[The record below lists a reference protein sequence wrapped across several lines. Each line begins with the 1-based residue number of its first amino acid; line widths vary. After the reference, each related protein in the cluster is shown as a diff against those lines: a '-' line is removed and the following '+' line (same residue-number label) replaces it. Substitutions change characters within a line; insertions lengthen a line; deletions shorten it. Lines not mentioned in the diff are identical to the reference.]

1 MRFNKL
7 FRKVFA
13 AVSAVTLIVS
23 GMPVGLGVTAFAADT
38 QTRKITYSFSANS
51 SKKAPAA
58 GEILDGTAGESGGIL
73 YVSQDAG
80 NSGVTYDSDKLRF
93 RQGSVL
99 YLPVKD
105 DTTKVKYE
113 QLCSN
118 AATDRPVY
126 IGSADSGYSVQ
137 MKTTTQSVT
146 VDDIT
151 GYIVEK
157 EGQKYLPVISGGDV
171 KIRTMALTEYN
182 PIINVTVTGTV
193 ANAAE
198 NGITEIKFDS
208 LTDSSAKT
216 VTAQVD
222 SNGKYSVVL
231 KRVNGSAKYEVSISA
246 VGFKI
251 NDTDNGN
258 ILELTGE
265 NATAVKDFEAVADAV
280 ATVSGSIMGI
290 PADAVKGTVSVKFVP
305 DNSKLSTI
313 AVDVKAETDGSYSFS
328 NVSINSSSNYSVV
341 LGGVDDYEV
350 TEKLNKAAGDYT
362 DVQIAATQRVK
373 VNVSGKFVTSDDKAS
388 DVTKITFTN
397 KSDSNYSYSFD
408 VTGDGYKA
416 QLRAGEYDTSVVSEK
431 YTAYDHVSVG
441 SSDVLNDVYLETEAD
456 TSPVKYQS
464 EVKVGKGQQFETI
477 TDAVKYIG
485 RMARTTERV
494 TITLTDALYREQ
506 VMVDTPYVTISSE
519 AGSTITWYYGSGY
532 TYYSADMNG
541 YYSEARA
548 VDKYEK
554 GVAIGMGTGHWGATV
569 NVLPTATA
577 FRSEGVIY
585 ESSFNRYMTTE
596 EVEDGVGK
604 GGDNSKV
611 DRSKATDADIK
622 LYKNKERACVIF
634 IEADQSEFKD
644 CQFLSSQDTMFTGNN
659 TEHTYFKNCVIE
671 GTTDYI
677 CGDGSAVF
685 DGCTLSMYGYGDKAA
700 SGSIIVAS
708 KALSQLGY
716 LFNNCKVV
724 KTSYP
729 GINNGITKTYF
740 ARPWRADSKVVFLN
754 TEVEDANTIAPAG
767 FTSMSNVTPAKAKY
781 YEYNTHLADGTK
793 VSTSS
798 RAAGVNKMTDEE
810 ASAVKLED
818 YFEGWTP
825 AYYKSGDVK
834 PEPVAADYTAVD
846 EAIKAA
852 EALNKDD
859 YEDFSAV
866 TKAIEA
872 VDRTLTSKEQAK
884 VDAMAKAITDAIN
897 GLVKK
902 QPVVE
907 PDDPGKTDIK
917 VDIDRNED
925 AADFKDIASVG
936 DVKVKDEEGKDLTV
950 SEIKLNVE
958 KAAASISE
966 KIDAAIADKN
976 INGFDSKNADYYDIS
991 LKTTDGKVVK
1001 LSNGKIKITMSY
1013 KKGINAAD
1021 YNLYVFHMNNNGVLE
1036 SVAVTADENGFSF
1049 EAESNSAYEGNINET
1064 GSVTLRSG
1072 AVDANGVLKGSGNN
1086 GKLVPASFD
1095 GLNFYYTAVPTSLNF
1110 TLRAKVTVDQWN
1122 LSNGQE
1128 GFGLMA
1134 ADRLGGSGWNN
1145 SYMAV
1150 VSKTEYYWNEEA
1162 GKVTNDTTMFRRA
1175 SKEQPQRTLSMRCLR
1190 NWRTGTMQQQR
1201 QRNRESRQK
1210 SRIFLQTSTCM
1221 EFKKERT

>member
-23 GMPVGLGVTAFAADT
+23 GMPVGLGVTAKAADT

-73 YVSQDAG
+73 YVSRDAG

-171 KIRTMALTEYN
+171 KVRTMALTEYN

-265 NATAVKDFEAVADAV
+265 DATAVKDFEAVADAV

-313 AVDVKAETDGSYSFS
+313 DVDVKAQTDGSYSFS

-362 DVQIAATQRVK
+362 DVKIAATQRAK

-397 KSDSNYSYSFD
+397 KSDSSYSYSFN

-441 SSDVLNDVYLETEAD
+441 SADVLNDVYLETEAD
-456 TSPVKYQS
+456 TSPVEYQA

-485 RMARTTERV
+485 RMTRTTERV
-494 TITLTDALYREQ
+494 TIILTDALYREQ

-554 GVAIGMGTGHWGATV
+554 GVEIGMGTGHWGATV

-596 EVEDGVGK
+596 EVADGVGK

-708 KALSQLGY
+708 KALSHLGY

-810 ASAVKLED
+810 ASEVKLED

-834 PEPVAADYTAVD
+834 PEPVAADYTSVD

-872 VDRTLTSKEQAK
+872 VDRTLTSEDQAK

-917 VDIDRNED
+917 VDLDGNED
-925 AADFKDIASVG
+925 TADFKDIASVG
-936 DVKVKDEEGKDLTV
+936 DIKVKDEEGKDLTV

-958 KAAASISE
+958 KTAASTSE
-966 KIDAAIADKN
+966 KIDAAIAEKN
-976 INGFDSKNADYYDIS
+976 IKGFDSKNADYYDIS

-1001 LSNGKIKITMSY
+1001 LSSGKIKITMSY

-1049 EAESNSAYEGNINET
+1049 EAESFSPYAVVYAAKDSGSDITPSTPENPGNNET
-1064 GSVTLRSG
+1064 PGTAETPGTTETPDSTVTPDSSVSTGDSLG
-1072 AVDANGVLKGSGNN
+1072 MFMYMIILAAALAGMAGVVVYDRK
-1086 GKLVPASFD
+1086 
-1095 GLNFYYTAVPTSLNF
+1095 
-1110 TLRAKVTVDQWN
+1110 RAK
-1122 LSNGQE
+1122 
-1128 GFGLMA
+1128 
-1134 ADRLGGSGWNN
+1134 
-1145 SYMAV
+1145 
-1150 VSKTEYYWNEEA
+1150 
-1162 GKVTNDTTMFRRA
+1162 
-1175 SKEQPQRTLSMRCLR
+1175 
-1190 NWRTGTMQQQR
+1190 
-1201 QRNRESRQK
+1201 
-1210 SRIFLQTSTCM
+1210 
-1221 EFKKERT
+1221 

>member
-23 GMPVGLGVTAFAADT
+23 GMPVGLGVTAKAADT

-73 YVSQDAG
+73 YVSQYAG

-171 KIRTMALTEYN
+171 KVRTMALTEYN

-265 NATAVKDFEAVADAV
+265 DATAVKDFEAVADAV

-313 AVDVKAETDGSYSFS
+313 EVDVKAQTDGSYSFS

-362 DVQIAATQRVK
+362 DVKIAATQRAK

-397 KSDSNYSYSFD
+397 KSDSSYSYSFD

-441 SSDVLNDVYLETEAD
+441 SADVLNDVYLETEAD
-456 TSPVKYQS
+456 TSPVEYQA

-485 RMARTTERV
+485 RMTRTTERV

-596 EVEDGVGK
+596 EVADGVGK

-724 KTSYP
+724 KTSYA
-729 GINNGITKTYF
+729 GINKGITKTYF

-846 EAIKAA
+846 EAIKSA

-872 VDRTLTSKEQAK
+872 VDRTLTSEDQAK

-917 VDIDRNED
+917 VDLDGNED
-925 AADFKDIASVG
+925 TADFKDIASVG
-936 DVKVKDEEGKDLTV
+936 DIKVKDEEGKDLTV

-958 KAAASISE
+958 KTAASTSE
-966 KIDAAIADKN
+966 KIDAAIAEKN
-976 INGFDSKNADYYDIS
+976 IKGFDSKNADYYDIS

-1001 LSNGKIKITMSY
+1001 LSSGKIKITMSY

-1049 EAESNSAYEGNINET
+1049 EAESFSPYAVVYAAKDSGSDITPSTPENPGNNET
-1064 GSVTLRSG
+1064 PGTAETPGTTETPDSTVTPDSSVSTGDSLG
-1072 AVDANGVLKGSGNN
+1072 MFMYMIILAAALAGMAGVVVYDRK
-1086 GKLVPASFD
+1086 
-1095 GLNFYYTAVPTSLNF
+1095 
-1110 TLRAKVTVDQWN
+1110 RAK
-1122 LSNGQE
+1122 
-1128 GFGLMA
+1128 
-1134 ADRLGGSGWNN
+1134 
-1145 SYMAV
+1145 
-1150 VSKTEYYWNEEA
+1150 
-1162 GKVTNDTTMFRRA
+1162 
-1175 SKEQPQRTLSMRCLR
+1175 
-1190 NWRTGTMQQQR
+1190 
-1201 QRNRESRQK
+1201 
-1210 SRIFLQTSTCM
+1210 
-1221 EFKKERT
+1221 

>member
-23 GMPVGLGVTAFAADT
+23 GMPVGLGVTAKAADT

-73 YVSQDAG
+73 YVSRDAG

-171 KIRTMALTEYN
+171 KVRTMALTEYN

-208 LTDSSAKT
+208 LTDSSAKM

-265 NATAVKDFEAVADAV
+265 DATAVKDFEAVADAV

-313 AVDVKAETDGSYSFS
+313 DVDVKAQTDGSYSFS

-362 DVQIAATQRVK
+362 DVKIAATQRAK

-397 KSDSNYSYSFD
+397 KSDSSYSYSFD

-441 SSDVLNDVYLETEAD
+441 SADVLNDVYLETEAD
-456 TSPVKYQS
+456 TSPVEYQA

-485 RMARTTERV
+485 RMTRTTERV

-554 GVAIGMGTGHWGATV
+554 GVEIGMGTGHWGATV

-596 EVEDGVGK
+596 EVADGVGK

-872 VDRTLTSKEQAK
+872 VDRTLTSEEQAK

-917 VDIDRNED
+917 VDLDENED
-925 AADFKDIASVG
+925 AADFKDVASVG

-976 INGFDSKNADYYDIS
+976 IKGFDSKNADYYDIS

-1001 LSNGKIKITMSY
+1001 LSSGKIKITMSY

-1036 SVAVTADENGFSF
+1036 SVAVTADENSFSF
-1049 EAESNSAYEGNINET
+1049 EAESFSPYAVVYAAKDSGSDITPSTPENPGNDET
-1064 GSVTLRSG
+1064 PGTAETPGTTETPDSTVTPDSSVSTGDSLG
-1072 AVDANGVLKGSGNN
+1072 MFMYMIILAAALAGMAGVVVYDRK
-1086 GKLVPASFD
+1086 
-1095 GLNFYYTAVPTSLNF
+1095 
-1110 TLRAKVTVDQWN
+1110 RAK
-1122 LSNGQE
+1122 
-1128 GFGLMA
+1128 
-1134 ADRLGGSGWNN
+1134 
-1145 SYMAV
+1145 
-1150 VSKTEYYWNEEA
+1150 
-1162 GKVTNDTTMFRRA
+1162 
-1175 SKEQPQRTLSMRCLR
+1175 
-1190 NWRTGTMQQQR
+1190 
-1201 QRNRESRQK
+1201 
-1210 SRIFLQTSTCM
+1210 
-1221 EFKKERT
+1221 

>member
-23 GMPVGLGVTAFAADT
+23 GMPVGLGVTAKAADT

-73 YVSQDAG
+73 YVSRDAG

-171 KIRTMALTEYN
+171 KVRTMALTEYN

-265 NATAVKDFEAVADAV
+265 DATAVKDFEAVADAV

-313 AVDVKAETDGSYSFS
+313 DVDVKAQTDGSYSFS

-362 DVQIAATQRVK
+362 DVKIAATQRAK

-397 KSDSNYSYSFD
+397 KSDSSYSYSFD

-441 SSDVLNDVYLETEAD
+441 SADVLNDVYLETEAD
-456 TSPVKYQS
+456 TSPVEYQA

-485 RMARTTERV
+485 RMTRTTERV

-554 GVAIGMGTGHWGATV
+554 GVEIGMGTGHWGATV

-596 EVEDGVGK
+596 EVADGVGK

-810 ASAVKLED
+810 ASEVKLED

-846 EAIKAA
+846 EAVKAA

-872 VDRTLTSKEQAK
+872 VDRTLTSEEQAK

-917 VDIDRNED
+917 VDLDENED
-925 AADFKDIASVG
+925 AADFKDVASVG

-976 INGFDSKNADYYDIS
+976 IKGFDSKNADYYDIS

-1001 LSNGKIKITMSY
+1001 LSSGKIKITMSY

-1036 SVAVTADENGFSF
+1036 SVAVTADENSFSF
-1049 EAESNSAYEGNINET
+1049 EAESFSPYAVVYAAKDSGSDITPSTPENPGNDET
-1064 GSVTLRSG
+1064 PGTAETPGTTETPDSTVTPDSSVSTGDSLG
-1072 AVDANGVLKGSGNN
+1072 MFMYMIILAAALAGMAGVVVYDRK
-1086 GKLVPASFD
+1086 
-1095 GLNFYYTAVPTSLNF
+1095 
-1110 TLRAKVTVDQWN
+1110 RAK
-1122 LSNGQE
+1122 
-1128 GFGLMA
+1128 
-1134 ADRLGGSGWNN
+1134 
-1145 SYMAV
+1145 
-1150 VSKTEYYWNEEA
+1150 
-1162 GKVTNDTTMFRRA
+1162 
-1175 SKEQPQRTLSMRCLR
+1175 
-1190 NWRTGTMQQQR
+1190 
-1201 QRNRESRQK
+1201 
-1210 SRIFLQTSTCM
+1210 
-1221 EFKKERT
+1221 

>member
-23 GMPVGLGVTAFAADT
+23 GMPVGLGVTAKAADT

-137 MKTTTQSVT
+137 MKTITQSVT

-171 KIRTMALTEYN
+171 KVRTMALTEYN

-265 NATAVKDFEAVADAV
+265 DATAVKDFEAVADAV

-313 AVDVKAETDGSYSFS
+313 EVDVKAQTDGSYSFS

-362 DVQIAATQRVK
+362 DVKIAATQRAK

-397 KSDSNYSYSFD
+397 KSDSSYSYSFD

-441 SSDVLNDVYLETEAD
+441 SADVLNDVYLETEAD
-456 TSPVKYQS
+456 TSPVEYQA

-485 RMARTTERV
+485 RMTRTTERV

-596 EVEDGVGK
+596 EVADGVGK

-825 AYYKSGDVK
+825 AYYTSGDVK

-846 EAIKAA
+846 EAVKAA

-872 VDRTLTSKEQAK
+872 VDRTLTSEDQAK

-917 VDIDRNED
+917 VDLDRNED
-925 AADFKDIASVG
+925 TADFKDIASVG
-936 DVKVKDEEGKDLTV
+936 DVKVKDEEGTDLTV

-976 INGFDSKNADYYDIS
+976 IKGFDSKNADYYDIS

-1049 EAESNSAYEGNINET
+1049 EAESFSPYAVVYAAKDSGSDITPSTPENPGNNET
-1064 GSVTLRSG
+1064 PGTAETPGTTETPDSTVTPDSSVSTGDSLG
-1072 AVDANGVLKGSGNN
+1072 MFMYMIILAAALAGMAGVVVYDRK
-1086 GKLVPASFD
+1086 
-1095 GLNFYYTAVPTSLNF
+1095 
-1110 TLRAKVTVDQWN
+1110 RAK
-1122 LSNGQE
+1122 
-1128 GFGLMA
+1128 
-1134 ADRLGGSGWNN
+1134 
-1145 SYMAV
+1145 
-1150 VSKTEYYWNEEA
+1150 
-1162 GKVTNDTTMFRRA
+1162 
-1175 SKEQPQRTLSMRCLR
+1175 
-1190 NWRTGTMQQQR
+1190 
-1201 QRNRESRQK
+1201 
-1210 SRIFLQTSTCM
+1210 
-1221 EFKKERT
+1221 

>member
-23 GMPVGLGVTAFAADT
+23 GMPVGLGVTAKAADT

-73 YVSQDAG
+73 YVSRDAG

-171 KIRTMALTEYN
+171 KVRTMALTEYN

-231 KRVNGSAKYEVSISA
+231 KRVNGSARYEVSISA

-265 NATAVKDFEAVADAV
+265 DATAVKDFEAVADAV

-313 AVDVKAETDGSYSFS
+313 DVDVKAQTDGSYSFS

-362 DVQIAATQRVK
+362 DVKIAATQRAK

-397 KSDSNYSYSFD
+397 KSDSSYSYSFD

-441 SSDVLNDVYLETEAD
+441 SADVLNDVYLETEAD
-456 TSPVKYQS
+456 TSPVEYQA

-485 RMARTTERV
+485 RMTRTTERV

-554 GVAIGMGTGHWGATV
+554 GVEIGMGTGHWGATV

-596 EVEDGVGK
+596 EVADGVGK

-677 CGDGSAVF
+677 CGDGSAAF
-685 DGCTLSMYGYGDKAA
+685 DSCTLSMYGYGDKAA

-729 GINNGITKTYF
+729 GINKGITKTYF

-846 EAIKAA
+846 EAIKSA

-872 VDRTLTSKEQAK
+872 VDRTLTSEDQAK

-917 VDIDRNED
+917 VDLDGNED
-925 AADFKDIASVG
+925 TADFKDIASVG
-936 DVKVKDEEGKDLTV
+936 DIKVKDEEGKDLTV

-958 KAAASISE
+958 KTAASTSE
-966 KIDAAIADKN
+966 KIDAAIAEKN
-976 INGFDSKNADYYDIS
+976 IKGFDSKNADYYDIS

-1001 LSNGKIKITMSY
+1001 LSSGKIKITMSY

-1049 EAESNSAYEGNINET
+1049 EAESFSPYAVVYAAKDSGSDITPSTPENPGNNET
-1064 GSVTLRSG
+1064 PGTAETPGTTETPDSTVTPDSSVSTGDSLG
-1072 AVDANGVLKGSGNN
+1072 MFMYMIILAAALAGMAGVVVYDRK
-1086 GKLVPASFD
+1086 
-1095 GLNFYYTAVPTSLNF
+1095 
-1110 TLRAKVTVDQWN
+1110 RAK
-1122 LSNGQE
+1122 
-1128 GFGLMA
+1128 
-1134 ADRLGGSGWNN
+1134 
-1145 SYMAV
+1145 
-1150 VSKTEYYWNEEA
+1150 
-1162 GKVTNDTTMFRRA
+1162 
-1175 SKEQPQRTLSMRCLR
+1175 
-1190 NWRTGTMQQQR
+1190 
-1201 QRNRESRQK
+1201 
-1210 SRIFLQTSTCM
+1210 
-1221 EFKKERT
+1221 

>member
-1 MRFNKL
+1 MRFDKL

-23 GMPVGLGVTAFAADT
+23 GMPVGLGVTAKAADT

-113 QLCSN
+113 QVCSN

-126 IGSADSGYSVQ
+126 IGSVDSGYSVQ

-171 KIRTMALTEYN
+171 KVRTMTLTEYN

-231 KRVNGSAKYEVSISA
+231 KRVNGSARYEVSISA

-265 NATAVKDFEAVADAV
+265 DATAVKDFEAVADAV

-313 AVDVKAETDGSYSFS
+313 EVDVKAQTDGSYSFS

-362 DVQIAATQRVK
+362 DVKIAATQRAK

-397 KSDSNYSYSFD
+397 KSDSSYSYSFD

-441 SSDVLNDVYLETEAD
+441 SADVLNDVYLETEAD
-456 TSPVKYQS
+456 TSPVEYQA

-485 RMARTTERV
+485 RMTRTTERV

-519 AGSTITWYYGSGY
+519 TGSAITWYYGSGY

-554 GVAIGMGTGHWGATV
+554 GVEIGMGTGHWGATV

-596 EVEDGVGK
+596 EVADGVGK

-729 GINNGITKTYF
+729 GINKGITKTYF

-872 VDRTLTSKEQAK
+872 VDRTLTSEEQAK

-917 VDIDRNED
+917 VDLDENED
-925 AADFKDIASVG
+925 AADFKDVASVG

-976 INGFDSKNADYYDIS
+976 IKGFDSKNADYYDIS

-1001 LSNGKIKITMSY
+1001 LSSGKIKITMSY

-1049 EAESNSAYEGNINET
+1049 EAESFSPYAVVYAAKDSGSDITPSTPENPGNNET
-1064 GSVTLRSG
+1064 PGTAETPGTTETPDSTVTPDSSVSTGDSLG
-1072 AVDANGVLKGSGNN
+1072 MFMYMIILAAALAGMAGVVVYDRK
-1086 GKLVPASFD
+1086 
-1095 GLNFYYTAVPTSLNF
+1095 
-1110 TLRAKVTVDQWN
+1110 RAK
-1122 LSNGQE
+1122 
-1128 GFGLMA
+1128 
-1134 ADRLGGSGWNN
+1134 
-1145 SYMAV
+1145 
-1150 VSKTEYYWNEEA
+1150 
-1162 GKVTNDTTMFRRA
+1162 
-1175 SKEQPQRTLSMRCLR
+1175 
-1190 NWRTGTMQQQR
+1190 
-1201 QRNRESRQK
+1201 
-1210 SRIFLQTSTCM
+1210 
-1221 EFKKERT
+1221 

>member
-51 SKKAPAA
+51 SKKAPVA

-73 YVSQDAG
+73 YVSQDVG

-872 VDRTLTSKEQAK
+872 VDRTLTSEEQAK

-958 KAAASISE
+958 KIAASTSE
-966 KIDAAIADKN
+966 KIDAAIAEKN
-976 INGFDSKNADYYDIS
+976 IKGFDSKNADYYDIS

-1001 LSNGKIKITMSY
+1001 LSSGKIKITMSY

-1036 SVAVTADENGFSF
+1036 SVAVTADENVFSF
-1049 EAESNSAYEGNINET
+1049 EAESFSPY
-1064 GSVTLRSG
+1064 
-1072 AVDANGVLKGSGNN
+1072 AVVYAVKDSGNDITPSTPEN
-1086 GKLVPASFD
+1086 PGNDETP
-1095 GLNFYYTAVPTSLNF
+1095 GTTETPGTAETPGTTETPDSSVSTGDSLGMF
-1110 TLRAKVTVDQWN
+1110 MYMIILAAALAGMAGVVVYDRKRAK
-1122 LSNGQE
+1122 
-1128 GFGLMA
+1128 
-1134 ADRLGGSGWNN
+1134 
-1145 SYMAV
+1145 
-1150 VSKTEYYWNEEA
+1150 
-1162 GKVTNDTTMFRRA
+1162 
-1175 SKEQPQRTLSMRCLR
+1175 
-1190 NWRTGTMQQQR
+1190 
-1201 QRNRESRQK
+1201 
-1210 SRIFLQTSTCM
+1210 
-1221 EFKKERT
+1221 

>member
-23 GMPVGLGVTAFAADT
+23 GMPVGLGVTAKAADT
-38 QTRKITYSFSANS
+38 QTRKITYLFSANS

-80 NSGVTYDSDKLRF
+80 NSGVTYESDKLRF

-171 KIRTMALTEYN
+171 KVRTMALTEYN

-265 NATAVKDFEAVADAV
+265 DATAVKDFEAVADAV

-313 AVDVKAETDGSYSFS
+313 EVDVKAQTDGSYSFS

-362 DVQIAATQRVK
+362 DVKIAATQRAK

-397 KSDSNYSYSFD
+397 KSDSSYSYSFD

-441 SSDVLNDVYLETEAD
+441 SADVLNDVYLETEAD
-456 TSPVKYQS
+456 TSPVEYQA

-485 RMARTTERV
+485 RMTRTTERV

-554 GVAIGMGTGHWGATV
+554 GVEIGMGTGHWGATV

-596 EVEDGVGK
+596 EVADGVGK
-604 GGDNSKV
+604 GNTNAKV

-622 LYKNKERACVIF
+622 LYNNKERACVIF

-825 AYYKSGDVK
+825 AYYTSGDVK

-846 EAIKAA
+846 EAVKAA

-872 VDRTLTSKEQAK
+872 VDRTLTSEDQAK
-884 VDAMAKAITDAIN
+884 VDAMAKAIADAIN

-917 VDIDRNED
+917 VDLDGNED
-925 AADFKDIASVG
+925 TADFKDIASVG
-936 DVKVKDEEGKDLTV
+936 DIKVKDEEGKDLTV

-958 KAAASISE
+958 KTAASTSE
-966 KIDAAIADKN
+966 KIDAAIAEKN
-976 INGFDSKNADYYDIS
+976 IKGFDSKNADYYDIS

-1001 LSNGKIKITMSY
+1001 LSSGKIKITMSY

-1036 SVAVTADENGFSF
+1036 SVAVTADENSFSF
-1049 EAESNSAYEGNINET
+1049 EAESFSPYAVVYAAKDSGSDITPSTPENPGNDET
-1064 GSVTLRSG
+1064 PGTTETPGTAETPDSTVTPDSSVSTGDSLG
-1072 AVDANGVLKGSGNN
+1072 MFMYMIILAAALAGMAGVVVYDRK
-1086 GKLVPASFD
+1086 
-1095 GLNFYYTAVPTSLNF
+1095 
-1110 TLRAKVTVDQWN
+1110 RAK
-1122 LSNGQE
+1122 
-1128 GFGLMA
+1128 
-1134 ADRLGGSGWNN
+1134 
-1145 SYMAV
+1145 
-1150 VSKTEYYWNEEA
+1150 
-1162 GKVTNDTTMFRRA
+1162 
-1175 SKEQPQRTLSMRCLR
+1175 
-1190 NWRTGTMQQQR
+1190 
-1201 QRNRESRQK
+1201 
-1210 SRIFLQTSTCM
+1210 
-1221 EFKKERT
+1221 

>member
-51 SKKAPAA
+51 SKKAPVA

-73 YVSQDAG
+73 YVSQDVG

-313 AVDVKAETDGSYSFS
+313 DVDVKAEKDGSYSFS

-362 DVQIAATQRVK
+362 DVKIAATQRAK
-373 VNVSGKFVTSDDKAS
+373 INVSGKFVTSDDKAS

-397 KSDSNYSYSFD
+397 KSDSSYSYSFD

-441 SSDVLNDVYLETEAD
+441 SADVLNDVYLETEAD

-644 CQFLSSQDTMFTGNN
+644 CQFLSS
-659 TEHTYFKNCVIE
+659 
-671 GTTDYI
+671 
-677 CGDGSAVF
+677 
-685 DGCTLSMYGYGDKAA
+685 
-700 SGSIIVAS
+700 
-708 KALSQLGY
+708 
-716 LFNNCKVV
+716 
-724 KTSYP
+724 
-729 GINNGITKTYF
+729 
-740 ARPWRADSKVVFLN
+740 
-754 TEVEDANTIAPAG
+754 
-767 FTSMSNVTPAKAKY
+767 
-781 YEYNTHLADGTK
+781 
-793 VSTSS
+793 
-798 RAAGVNKMTDEE
+798 
-810 ASAVKLED
+810 
-818 YFEGWTP
+818 
-825 AYYKSGDVK
+825 
-834 PEPVAADYTAVD
+834 
-846 EAIKAA
+846 
-852 EALNKDD
+852 
-859 YEDFSAV
+859 
-866 TKAIEA
+866 
-872 VDRTLTSKEQAK
+872 
-884 VDAMAKAITDAIN
+884 
-897 GLVKK
+897 
-902 QPVVE
+902 
-907 PDDPGKTDIK
+907 
-917 VDIDRNED
+917 
-925 AADFKDIASVG
+925 
-936 DVKVKDEEGKDLTV
+936 
-950 SEIKLNVE
+950 
-958 KAAASISE
+958 
-966 KIDAAIADKN
+966 
-976 INGFDSKNADYYDIS
+976 
-991 LKTTDGKVVK
+991 
-1001 LSNGKIKITMSY
+1001 
-1013 KKGINAAD
+1013 
-1021 YNLYVFHMNNNGVLE
+1021 
-1036 SVAVTADENGFSF
+1036 
-1049 EAESNSAYEGNINET
+1049 
-1064 GSVTLRSG
+1064 
-1072 AVDANGVLKGSGNN
+1072 
-1086 GKLVPASFD
+1086 
-1095 GLNFYYTAVPTSLNF
+1095 
-1110 TLRAKVTVDQWN
+1110 
-1122 LSNGQE
+1122 
-1128 GFGLMA
+1128 
-1134 ADRLGGSGWNN
+1134 
-1145 SYMAV
+1145 
-1150 VSKTEYYWNEEA
+1150 
-1162 GKVTNDTTMFRRA
+1162 
-1175 SKEQPQRTLSMRCLR
+1175 
-1190 NWRTGTMQQQR
+1190 
-1201 QRNRESRQK
+1201 
-1210 SRIFLQTSTCM
+1210 
-1221 EFKKERT
+1221 

>member
-23 GMPVGLGVTAFAADT
+23 GMPVGLGVTAKAADT

-113 QLCSN
+113 QVCSN

-126 IGSADSGYSVQ
+126 IGSVDSGYSVQ

-171 KIRTMALTEYN
+171 KVRTMTLTEYN

-265 NATAVKDFEAVADAV
+265 DATAVKDFEAVADAV

-313 AVDVKAETDGSYSFS
+313 EVDVKAQTDGSYSFS

-362 DVQIAATQRVK
+362 DVKIAATQRTK

-397 KSDSNYSYSFD
+397 KSDSSYSYSFD

-441 SSDVLNDVYLETEAD
+441 SADVLNDVYLETEAD
-456 TSPVKYQS
+456 TSPVEYQA
-464 EVKVGKGQQFETI
+464 EVKVGKGQRFETI

-485 RMARTTERV
+485 RMTRTTERV

-596 EVEDGVGK
+596 EVADGVGK

-729 GINNGITKTYF
+729 GINKGITKTYF

-781 YEYNTHLADGTK
+781 YEYNTHFADGTK

-798 RAAGVNKMTDEE
+798 RAVGVNKMTDEE

-825 AYYKSGDVK
+825 AYYTSGDVK

-872 VDRTLTSKEQAK
+872 VDRTLTSEEQAK

-907 PDDPGKTDIK
+907 PDDPGKIDIK
-917 VDIDRNED
+917 VDLDRNED
-925 AADFKDIASVG
+925 TVDFKDIASVG

-966 KIDAAIADKN
+966 KIDAAIAEKN
-976 INGFDSKNADYYDIS
+976 IKGFDSKNADYYDIS

-1001 LSNGKIKITMSY
+1001 LSSGKIKITMSY

-1049 EAESNSAYEGNINET
+1049 EAESFSPYAVVYAAKDSGSDITPSTPENPGNDET
-1064 GSVTLRSG
+1064 PGTTETPGTAETPGTTETSDSTVTPDSSVSTGDSLG
-1072 AVDANGVLKGSGNN
+1072 MFMYMIILAAALAGMAGVVVYDRK
-1086 GKLVPASFD
+1086 
-1095 GLNFYYTAVPTSLNF
+1095 
-1110 TLRAKVTVDQWN
+1110 RAK
-1122 LSNGQE
+1122 
-1128 GFGLMA
+1128 
-1134 ADRLGGSGWNN
+1134 
-1145 SYMAV
+1145 
-1150 VSKTEYYWNEEA
+1150 
-1162 GKVTNDTTMFRRA
+1162 
-1175 SKEQPQRTLSMRCLR
+1175 
-1190 NWRTGTMQQQR
+1190 
-1201 QRNRESRQK
+1201 
-1210 SRIFLQTSTCM
+1210 
-1221 EFKKERT
+1221 

>member
-51 SKKAPAA
+51 SKKAPVA

-73 YVSQDAG
+73 YVSQDVG

-265 NATAVKDFEAVADAV
+265 GATAVKDFETVADAV

-313 AVDVKAETDGSYSFS
+313 DVDVKAEKDGSYSFS

-441 SSDVLNDVYLETEAD
+441 SADVLNDVYLETEAD

-485 RMARTTERV
+485 RMTRTTERV

-825 AYYKSGDVK
+825 AYYTSGDVK

-872 VDRTLTSKEQAK
+872 VDRTLTSEEQAK

-958 KAAASISE
+958 KIAASTSE
-966 KIDAAIADKN
+966 KIDAAIAEKN
-976 INGFDSKNADYYDIS
+976 IKGFDSKNADYYDIS

-1001 LSNGKIKITMSY
+1001 LSSGKIKITMSY

-1036 SVAVTADENGFSF
+1036 SVAVTADENVFSF
-1049 EAESNSAYEGNINET
+1049 EAESFSPY
-1064 GSVTLRSG
+1064 
-1072 AVDANGVLKGSGNN
+1072 AVVYAVKDSGNDITPSTPEN
-1086 GKLVPASFD
+1086 PGNDETP
-1095 GLNFYYTAVPTSLNF
+1095 GTTETPGTAETPGTTETPDSSVSTGDSLGMF
-1110 TLRAKVTVDQWN
+1110 MYMIILAAALAGMAGVVVYDRKRAK
-1122 LSNGQE
+1122 
-1128 GFGLMA
+1128 
-1134 ADRLGGSGWNN
+1134 
-1145 SYMAV
+1145 
-1150 VSKTEYYWNEEA
+1150 
-1162 GKVTNDTTMFRRA
+1162 
-1175 SKEQPQRTLSMRCLR
+1175 
-1190 NWRTGTMQQQR
+1190 
-1201 QRNRESRQK
+1201 
-1210 SRIFLQTSTCM
+1210 
-1221 EFKKERT
+1221 

>member
-23 GMPVGLGVTAFAADT
+23 GMPVGLGVTAKAADT

-73 YVSQDAG
+73 YVSRDAG

-171 KIRTMALTEYN
+171 KVRTMALTEYN

-265 NATAVKDFEAVADAV
+265 DATTVKDFEAVADAV

-313 AVDVKAETDGSYSFS
+313 DVDVKAQTDGSYSFS

-362 DVQIAATQRVK
+362 DVKIAATQRAK

-397 KSDSNYSYSFD
+397 KSDSSYSYSFD

-441 SSDVLNDVYLETEAD
+441 SADVLNDVYLETEAD
-456 TSPVKYQS
+456 TSPVEYQA

-485 RMARTTERV
+485 RMTRTTERV

-596 EVEDGVGK
+596 EVADGVGK

-724 KTSYP
+724 KTSYA
-729 GINNGITKTYF
+729 GINKGITKTYF

-872 VDRTLTSKEQAK
+872 VDRTLTSEEQSK

-917 VDIDRNED
+917 VDLDENED
-925 AADFKDIASVG
+925 AADFKDVASVG

-976 INGFDSKNADYYDIS
+976 IKGFDSKNADYYDIS

-1001 LSNGKIKITMSY
+1001 LSSGKIKITMSY

-1049 EAESNSAYEGNINET
+1049 EAESFSPYAVVYAAKDSGSDITPSTPENPGNNET
-1064 GSVTLRSG
+1064 PGTAETPGTTETPDSTVTPDSSVSTGDSLG
-1072 AVDANGVLKGSGNN
+1072 MFMYMIILAAALAGMAGVVVYDRK
-1086 GKLVPASFD
+1086 
-1095 GLNFYYTAVPTSLNF
+1095 
-1110 TLRAKVTVDQWN
+1110 RAK
-1122 LSNGQE
+1122 
-1128 GFGLMA
+1128 
-1134 ADRLGGSGWNN
+1134 
-1145 SYMAV
+1145 
-1150 VSKTEYYWNEEA
+1150 
-1162 GKVTNDTTMFRRA
+1162 
-1175 SKEQPQRTLSMRCLR
+1175 
-1190 NWRTGTMQQQR
+1190 
-1201 QRNRESRQK
+1201 
-1210 SRIFLQTSTCM
+1210 
-1221 EFKKERT
+1221 

>member
-51 SKKAPAA
+51 SKKAPVA

-73 YVSQDAG
+73 YVSQDVG

-93 RQGSVL
+93 RKGSVL

-246 VGFKI
+246 VGYKI

-265 NATAVKDFEAVADAV
+265 GATAVKDFETVADAV

-846 EAIKAA
+846 EAVKAA

-872 VDRTLTSKEQAK
+872 VDRTLTSEEQAK

-958 KAAASISE
+958 KIAASTSE
-966 KIDAAIADKN
+966 KIDAAIAEKN
-976 INGFDSKNADYYDIS
+976 IKGFDSKNADYYDIS

-1049 EAESNSAYEGNINET
+1049 EAESFSPYAVVYAAKDSGSDITPSTPENPGNDET
-1064 GSVTLRSG
+1064 PGTTETPGTAETPGTTETPDSSVSTGDSLG
-1072 AVDANGVLKGSGNN
+1072 MFMYMIILAAALAGMAGVVVYDRK
-1086 GKLVPASFD
+1086 
-1095 GLNFYYTAVPTSLNF
+1095 
-1110 TLRAKVTVDQWN
+1110 RAK
-1122 LSNGQE
+1122 
-1128 GFGLMA
+1128 
-1134 ADRLGGSGWNN
+1134 
-1145 SYMAV
+1145 
-1150 VSKTEYYWNEEA
+1150 
-1162 GKVTNDTTMFRRA
+1162 
-1175 SKEQPQRTLSMRCLR
+1175 
-1190 NWRTGTMQQQR
+1190 
-1201 QRNRESRQK
+1201 
-1210 SRIFLQTSTCM
+1210 
-1221 EFKKERT
+1221 

>member
-23 GMPVGLGVTAFAADT
+23 GMPVGLGVTAKAADT

-73 YVSQDAG
+73 YVSRDAG

-171 KIRTMALTEYN
+171 KVRTMALTEYN

-265 NATAVKDFEAVADAV
+265 DATAVKDFEAVADAV

-313 AVDVKAETDGSYSFS
+313 EVDVKAQTDGSYSFS

-362 DVQIAATQRVK
+362 DVKIAATQRTK

-397 KSDSNYSYSFD
+397 KSDSSYSYSFD

-441 SSDVLNDVYLETEAD
+441 SADVLNDVYLETEAD
-456 TSPVKYQS
+456 TSPVEYQA

-485 RMARTTERV
+485 RMTRTTERV

-532 TYYSADMNG
+532 TYYSADMHG

-554 GVAIGMGTGHWGATV
+554 GVEIGMGTGHWGATV

-596 EVEDGVGK
+596 EVADGVGK

-729 GINNGITKTYF
+729 GINKGITKTYF

-872 VDRTLTSKEQAK
+872 VDRTLTSEEQAK

-917 VDIDRNED
+917 VDLDENED
-925 AADFKDIASVG
+925 AADFKDVASVG

-976 INGFDSKNADYYDIS
+976 IKGFDSKNADYYDIS

-1001 LSNGKIKITMSY
+1001 LSSGKIKITMSY

-1049 EAESNSAYEGNINET
+1049 EAESFSPYAVVYAAKDSGSDITPSTPENPGNNET
-1064 GSVTLRSG
+1064 PGTAETPGTTETPDSTVTPDSSVSTGDSLG
-1072 AVDANGVLKGSGNN
+1072 MFMYMIILAAALAGMAGVVVYDRK
-1086 GKLVPASFD
+1086 
-1095 GLNFYYTAVPTSLNF
+1095 
-1110 TLRAKVTVDQWN
+1110 RAK
-1122 LSNGQE
+1122 
-1128 GFGLMA
+1128 
-1134 ADRLGGSGWNN
+1134 
-1145 SYMAV
+1145 
-1150 VSKTEYYWNEEA
+1150 
-1162 GKVTNDTTMFRRA
+1162 
-1175 SKEQPQRTLSMRCLR
+1175 
-1190 NWRTGTMQQQR
+1190 
-1201 QRNRESRQK
+1201 
-1210 SRIFLQTSTCM
+1210 
-1221 EFKKERT
+1221 

>member
-23 GMPVGLGVTAFAADT
+23 GMPVGLGVTAKAADT

-58 GEILDGTAGESGGIL
+58 GEILDGTAGESSGIL

-113 QLCSN
+113 QVCSN

-126 IGSADSGYSVQ
+126 IGSVDSGYSVQ

-171 KIRTMALTEYN
+171 KVRTMALTEYN

-265 NATAVKDFEAVADAV
+265 DATTVKDFEAVADAV

-313 AVDVKAETDGSYSFS
+313 DVDVKAQTDGSYSFS

-362 DVQIAATQRVK
+362 DVKIAATQRAK

-397 KSDSNYSYSFD
+397 KSDSSYSYSFD

-441 SSDVLNDVYLETEAD
+441 SADVLNDVYLETEAD
-456 TSPVKYQS
+456 TSPVEYQA

-485 RMARTTERV
+485 RMTRTTERV

-596 EVEDGVGK
+596 EVADGVGK

-724 KTSYP
+724 KTSYA
-729 GINNGITKTYF
+729 GINKGITKTYF

-872 VDRTLTSKEQAK
+872 VDRTLTSEDQAK

-917 VDIDRNED
+917 VDLDENED
-925 AADFKDIASVG
+925 AADFKDVASVG

-976 INGFDSKNADYYDIS
+976 IKGFDSKNADYYDIS

-1001 LSNGKIKITMSY
+1001 LSSGKIKITMSY

-1049 EAESNSAYEGNINET
+1049 EAESFSPYAVVYAAKDSGSDITPSTPENPGNNET
-1064 GSVTLRSG
+1064 PGTAETPGTTETPDSTVTPDSSVSTGDSLG
-1072 AVDANGVLKGSGNN
+1072 MFMYMIILAAALAGMAGVVVYDRK
-1086 GKLVPASFD
+1086 
-1095 GLNFYYTAVPTSLNF
+1095 
-1110 TLRAKVTVDQWN
+1110 RAK
-1122 LSNGQE
+1122 
-1128 GFGLMA
+1128 
-1134 ADRLGGSGWNN
+1134 
-1145 SYMAV
+1145 
-1150 VSKTEYYWNEEA
+1150 
-1162 GKVTNDTTMFRRA
+1162 
-1175 SKEQPQRTLSMRCLR
+1175 
-1190 NWRTGTMQQQR
+1190 
-1201 QRNRESRQK
+1201 
-1210 SRIFLQTSTCM
+1210 
-1221 EFKKERT
+1221 

>member
-23 GMPVGLGVTAFAADT
+23 GMPVGLGVTAKAADT

-73 YVSQDAG
+73 YVSRDAG

-171 KIRTMALTEYN
+171 KVRTMALTEYN

-265 NATAVKDFEAVADAV
+265 DATAVKDFEAVADAV

-313 AVDVKAETDGSYSFS
+313 DVDVKAQTDGSYSFS

-362 DVQIAATQRVK
+362 DVKIAATQRAK

-397 KSDSNYSYSFD
+397 KSDSSYSYSFD

-441 SSDVLNDVYLETEAD
+441 SADVLNDVYLETEAD
-456 TSPVKYQS
+456 TSPVEYQA

-485 RMARTTERV
+485 RMTRTTERV

-554 GVAIGMGTGHWGATV
+554 GVEIGMGTGHWGATV

-596 EVEDGVGK
+596 EVADGVGK

-872 VDRTLTSKEQAK
+872 VDRTLTSEEQAK

-917 VDIDRNED
+917 VDLDGNED
-925 AADFKDIASVG
+925 TADFKDIASVG
-936 DVKVKDEEGKDLTV
+936 DIKVKDEEGKDLTV

-958 KAAASISE
+958 KTAASTSE
-966 KIDAAIADKN
+966 KIDAAIAEKN
-976 INGFDSKNADYYDIS
+976 IKGFDSKNADYYDIS

-1001 LSNGKIKITMSY
+1001 LSSGKIKITMSY

-1049 EAESNSAYEGNINET
+1049 EAESFSPYAVVYAAKDSGSDITPSTPENPGNNET
-1064 GSVTLRSG
+1064 PGTAETPGTTETPDSTVTPDSSVSTGDSLG
-1072 AVDANGVLKGSGNN
+1072 MFMYMIILAAALAGMAGVVVYDRK
-1086 GKLVPASFD
+1086 
-1095 GLNFYYTAVPTSLNF
+1095 
-1110 TLRAKVTVDQWN
+1110 RAK
-1122 LSNGQE
+1122 
-1128 GFGLMA
+1128 
-1134 ADRLGGSGWNN
+1134 
-1145 SYMAV
+1145 
-1150 VSKTEYYWNEEA
+1150 
-1162 GKVTNDTTMFRRA
+1162 
-1175 SKEQPQRTLSMRCLR
+1175 
-1190 NWRTGTMQQQR
+1190 
-1201 QRNRESRQK
+1201 
-1210 SRIFLQTSTCM
+1210 
-1221 EFKKERT
+1221 

>member
-23 GMPVGLGVTAFAADT
+23 GMPVGLGVTAKAADT

-113 QLCSN
+113 QVCSN

-126 IGSADSGYSVQ
+126 IGSVDSGYSVQ

-171 KIRTMALTEYN
+171 KVRTMTLTEYN

-265 NATAVKDFEAVADAV
+265 DATAVKDFEAVADAV

-313 AVDVKAETDGSYSFS
+313 EVDVKAQTDGSYSFS

-362 DVQIAATQRVK
+362 DVKIAATQRAK

-397 KSDSNYSYSFD
+397 KSDSSYSYSLD

-441 SSDVLNDVYLETEAD
+441 SADVLNDVYLETEAD
-456 TSPVKYQS
+456 TSPVEYQA

-477 TDAVKYIG
+477 TDAVRYIG
-485 RMARTTERV
+485 RMTRTTERV

-554 GVAIGMGTGHWGATV
+554 GVEIGMGTGHWGATV

-596 EVEDGVGK
+596 EVADGVGK

-729 GINNGITKTYF
+729 GINKGITKTYF

-846 EAIKAA
+846 EAIKSA

-872 VDRTLTSKEQAK
+872 VDRTLTSEDQAK

-917 VDIDRNED
+917 VDLDGNED
-925 AADFKDIASVG
+925 TADFKDIASVG
-936 DVKVKDEEGKDLTV
+936 DIKVKDEEGKDLTV

-958 KAAASISE
+958 KTAASTSE
-966 KIDAAIADKN
+966 KIDAAIAEKN
-976 INGFDSKNADYYDIS
+976 IKGFDSKNADYYDIS

-1001 LSNGKIKITMSY
+1001 LSSGKIKITMSY

-1049 EAESNSAYEGNINET
+1049 EAESFSPYAVVYAAKDSGSDITPSTPENPGNNET
-1064 GSVTLRSG
+1064 PGTAETPGTTETPDSTVTPDSSVSTGDSLG
-1072 AVDANGVLKGSGNN
+1072 MFMYMIILAAALAGMAGVVVYDRK
-1086 GKLVPASFD
+1086 
-1095 GLNFYYTAVPTSLNF
+1095 
-1110 TLRAKVTVDQWN
+1110 RAK
-1122 LSNGQE
+1122 
-1128 GFGLMA
+1128 
-1134 ADRLGGSGWNN
+1134 
-1145 SYMAV
+1145 
-1150 VSKTEYYWNEEA
+1150 
-1162 GKVTNDTTMFRRA
+1162 
-1175 SKEQPQRTLSMRCLR
+1175 
-1190 NWRTGTMQQQR
+1190 
-1201 QRNRESRQK
+1201 
-1210 SRIFLQTSTCM
+1210 
-1221 EFKKERT
+1221 

>member
-1 MRFNKL
+1 MRFDKL

-23 GMPVGLGVTAFAADT
+23 GMPVGLGVTAKAADT

-73 YVSQDAG
+73 YVSRDAG

-171 KIRTMALTEYN
+171 KVRTMALTEYN

-265 NATAVKDFEAVADAV
+265 DATAVKDFEAVADAV

-313 AVDVKAETDGSYSFS
+313 DVDVKAQTDGSYSFS

-362 DVQIAATQRVK
+362 DVKIAATQRAK

-397 KSDSNYSYSFD
+397 KSDSSYSYSFD

-441 SSDVLNDVYLETEAD
+441 SADVLNDVYLETEAD
-456 TSPVKYQS
+456 TSPVEYQA

-485 RMARTTERV
+485 RMTRTTERV

-596 EVEDGVGK
+596 EVADGVGK

-724 KTSYP
+724 KTSYA
-729 GINNGITKTYF
+729 GINKGITKTYF

-872 VDRTLTSKEQAK
+872 VDRTLTSEDQAK

-902 QPVVE
+902 QT
-907 PDDPGKTDIK
+907 DDSDKSDIK
-917 VDIDRNED
+917 VDLDENED
-925 AADFKDIASVG
+925 AADFKDVASVG

-976 INGFDSKNADYYDIS
+976 IKGFDSKNADYYDIS

-1001 LSNGKIKITMSY
+1001 LSSGKIKITMSY

-1049 EAESNSAYEGNINET
+1049 EAESFSPYAVVYAAKDSGSDITPSTPENPGNNET
-1064 GSVTLRSG
+1064 PGTAETPGTTETPDSTVTPDSSVSTGDSLG
-1072 AVDANGVLKGSGNN
+1072 MFMYMIILAAALAGMAGVVVYDRK
-1086 GKLVPASFD
+1086 
-1095 GLNFYYTAVPTSLNF
+1095 
-1110 TLRAKVTVDQWN
+1110 RAK
-1122 LSNGQE
+1122 
-1128 GFGLMA
+1128 
-1134 ADRLGGSGWNN
+1134 
-1145 SYMAV
+1145 
-1150 VSKTEYYWNEEA
+1150 
-1162 GKVTNDTTMFRRA
+1162 
-1175 SKEQPQRTLSMRCLR
+1175 
-1190 NWRTGTMQQQR
+1190 
-1201 QRNRESRQK
+1201 
-1210 SRIFLQTSTCM
+1210 
-1221 EFKKERT
+1221 

>member
-23 GMPVGLGVTAFAADT
+23 GMPVGLGVTAKAADT

-73 YVSQDAG
+73 YVSQYAG

-171 KIRTMALTEYN
+171 KVRTMALTEYN

-231 KRVNGSAKYEVSISA
+231 KRVNGSARYEVSISA

-265 NATAVKDFEAVADAV
+265 DATAVKDFEAVADAV

-313 AVDVKAETDGSYSFS
+313 DVDVKAQTDGSYSFS

-362 DVQIAATQRVK
+362 DVKIAATQRAK

-397 KSDSNYSYSFD
+397 KSDSSYSYSFD

-441 SSDVLNDVYLETEAD
+441 SADVLNDVYLETEAD
-456 TSPVKYQS
+456 TSPVEYQA

-485 RMARTTERV
+485 RMTRTTERV

-554 GVAIGMGTGHWGATV
+554 GVEIGMGTGHWGATV

-596 EVEDGVGK
+596 EVADGVGK

-724 KTSYP
+724 KTSYA
-729 GINNGITKTYF
+729 GINKGITKTYF

-872 VDRTLTSKEQAK
+872 VDRTLTSEDQAK

-902 QPVVE
+902 QPVVK

-917 VDIDRNED
+917 VDLDGNED
-925 AADFKDIASVG
+925 AADFKDVASVG

-976 INGFDSKNADYYDIS
+976 IKGFDSKNADYYDIS

-1001 LSNGKIKITMSY
+1001 LSSGKIKITMSY

-1049 EAESNSAYEGNINET
+1049 EAESFSPYAVVYAAKDSGSDITPSTPENPGNNET
-1064 GSVTLRSG
+1064 PGTAETPGTTETPDSTVTPDSSVSTGDSLG
-1072 AVDANGVLKGSGNN
+1072 MFMYMIILAAALAGMAGVVVYDRK
-1086 GKLVPASFD
+1086 
-1095 GLNFYYTAVPTSLNF
+1095 
-1110 TLRAKVTVDQWN
+1110 RAK
-1122 LSNGQE
+1122 
-1128 GFGLMA
+1128 
-1134 ADRLGGSGWNN
+1134 
-1145 SYMAV
+1145 
-1150 VSKTEYYWNEEA
+1150 
-1162 GKVTNDTTMFRRA
+1162 
-1175 SKEQPQRTLSMRCLR
+1175 
-1190 NWRTGTMQQQR
+1190 
-1201 QRNRESRQK
+1201 
-1210 SRIFLQTSTCM
+1210 
-1221 EFKKERT
+1221 

>member
-51 SKKAPAA
+51 SKKAPVA

-73 YVSQDAG
+73 YVSQDVG

-362 DVQIAATQRVK
+362 DVQIAATQRAK

-397 KSDSNYSYSFD
+397 KSDSSYSYSFD

-441 SSDVLNDVYLETEAD
+441 SADVLNDVYLETEAD
-456 TSPVKYQS
+456 TSPVEYQA

-485 RMARTTERV
+485 RMTRTTERV

-729 GINNGITKTYF
+729 GINKGITKTYF

-825 AYYKSGDVK
+825 TYYTSGDVK

-872 VDRTLTSKEQAK
+872 VDRTLTSEDQAK

-902 QPVVE
+902 QT
-907 PDDPGKTDIK
+907 DDSDKSDIK
-917 VDIDRNED
+917 VDLDENED
-925 AADFKDIASVG
+925 AADFKDVASVG

-976 INGFDSKNADYYDIS
+976 IKGFDSKNADYYDIS

-1036 SVAVTADENGFSF
+1036 SVAVTADENVFSF
-1049 EAESNSAYEGNINET
+1049 EAESFSPYAVVYAVKDSGSDITPSIPENPGNDET
-1064 GSVTLRSG
+1064 PGTTETPGTAETPDSTVTPDSSVSTGDSLG
-1072 AVDANGVLKGSGNN
+1072 MFMYMIILAAALAGIAGVAVYDRK
-1086 GKLVPASFD
+1086 
-1095 GLNFYYTAVPTSLNF
+1095 
-1110 TLRAKVTVDQWN
+1110 RAK
-1122 LSNGQE
+1122 
-1128 GFGLMA
+1128 
-1134 ADRLGGSGWNN
+1134 
-1145 SYMAV
+1145 
-1150 VSKTEYYWNEEA
+1150 
-1162 GKVTNDTTMFRRA
+1162 
-1175 SKEQPQRTLSMRCLR
+1175 
-1190 NWRTGTMQQQR
+1190 
-1201 QRNRESRQK
+1201 
-1210 SRIFLQTSTCM
+1210 
-1221 EFKKERT
+1221 

>member
-23 GMPVGLGVTAFAADT
+23 GMPVGLGVTAKAADT

-73 YVSQDAG
+73 YVSRDAG

-171 KIRTMALTEYN
+171 KVRTMTLTEYN

-231 KRVNGSAKYEVSISA
+231 KRVNGSARYEVSISA

-265 NATAVKDFEAVADAV
+265 DATTVKDFEAVADAV

-313 AVDVKAETDGSYSFS
+313 EVDVKAQTDGSYSFS

-362 DVQIAATQRVK
+362 DVKIAATQRAK

-397 KSDSNYSYSFD
+397 KSDSSYSYSFD

-441 SSDVLNDVYLETEAD
+441 SADVLNDVYLETEAD
-456 TSPVKYQS
+456 TSPVEYQA

-485 RMARTTERV
+485 RMTRTTERV

-596 EVEDGVGK
+596 EVADGVGK

-729 GINNGITKTYF
+729 GINKGITKTYF

-872 VDRTLTSKEQAK
+872 VDRTLTSEEQAK

-917 VDIDRNED
+917 VDLDRNED
-925 AADFKDIASVG
+925 TADFKDVASVG

-976 INGFDSKNADYYDIS
+976 IKGFDSKNADYYDIS

-1013 KKGINAAD
+1013 KKGINSAD

-1049 EAESNSAYEGNINET
+1049 EAESFSPYAVVYAAKDSGSDITPSTPENPGNNET
-1064 GSVTLRSG
+1064 PGTAETPGTTETPDSTVTPDSSVSTGDSLG
-1072 AVDANGVLKGSGNN
+1072 MFMYMIILAAALAGMAG
-1086 GKLVPASFD
+1086 LVVYD
-1095 GLNFYYTAVPTSLNF
+1095 RK
-1110 TLRAKVTVDQWN
+1110 RAK
-1122 LSNGQE
+1122 
-1128 GFGLMA
+1128 
-1134 ADRLGGSGWNN
+1134 
-1145 SYMAV
+1145 
-1150 VSKTEYYWNEEA
+1150 
-1162 GKVTNDTTMFRRA
+1162 
-1175 SKEQPQRTLSMRCLR
+1175 
-1190 NWRTGTMQQQR
+1190 
-1201 QRNRESRQK
+1201 
-1210 SRIFLQTSTCM
+1210 
-1221 EFKKERT
+1221 

>member
-23 GMPVGLGVTAFAADT
+23 GMPVGLGVTAKAADT

-171 KIRTMALTEYN
+171 KVRTMTLTEYN

-231 KRVNGSAKYEVSISA
+231 KRVNGSARYEVSISA

-265 NATAVKDFEAVADAV
+265 DATTVKDFEAVADAV

-313 AVDVKAETDGSYSFS
+313 EVDVKAQTDGSYSFS

-362 DVQIAATQRVK
+362 DVKIAATQRAK

-397 KSDSNYSYSFD
+397 KSDSSYSYSFD

-441 SSDVLNDVYLETEAD
+441 SADVLNDVYLETEAD
-456 TSPVKYQS
+456 TSPVEYQA

-485 RMARTTERV
+485 RMTRTTERV

-554 GVAIGMGTGHWGATV
+554 GVEIGMGTGHWGATV

-596 EVEDGVGK
+596 EVADGVGK

-846 EAIKAA
+846 EAVKAA

-872 VDRTLTSKEQAK
+872 VDRTLTSEEQAK

-902 QPVVE
+902 QT
-907 PDDPGKTDIK
+907 DDSDKSDIK
-917 VDIDRNED
+917 VDLDENED
-925 AADFKDIASVG
+925 AADFKDVASVG

-976 INGFDSKNADYYDIS
+976 IKGFDSKNADYYDIS

-1001 LSNGKIKITMSY
+1001 LSSGKIKITMSY

-1049 EAESNSAYEGNINET
+1049 EAESFSPYAVVYAAKDSGSDITPSTPENPGNNET
-1064 GSVTLRSG
+1064 PGTAETPGTTETPDSTVTPDSSVSTGDSLG
-1072 AVDANGVLKGSGNN
+1072 MFMYMIILAAALAGMAGVVVYDRK
-1086 GKLVPASFD
+1086 
-1095 GLNFYYTAVPTSLNF
+1095 
-1110 TLRAKVTVDQWN
+1110 RAK
-1122 LSNGQE
+1122 
-1128 GFGLMA
+1128 
-1134 ADRLGGSGWNN
+1134 
-1145 SYMAV
+1145 
-1150 VSKTEYYWNEEA
+1150 
-1162 GKVTNDTTMFRRA
+1162 
-1175 SKEQPQRTLSMRCLR
+1175 
-1190 NWRTGTMQQQR
+1190 
-1201 QRNRESRQK
+1201 
-1210 SRIFLQTSTCM
+1210 
-1221 EFKKERT
+1221 

>member
-51 SKKAPAA
+51 SKKAPVA

-73 YVSQDAG
+73 YVSQDVG

-265 NATAVKDFEAVADAV
+265 DATAVKDFEAVADAV

-313 AVDVKAETDGSYSFS
+313 EVDVKAQTDGSYSFS

-362 DVQIAATQRVK
+362 DVKIAATQRAK

-397 KSDSNYSYSFD
+397 KSDSSYSYSFD

-441 SSDVLNDVYLETEAD
+441 SADVLNDVYLETEAD
-456 TSPVKYQS
+456 TSPVEYQA

-729 GINNGITKTYF
+729 GINKGITKTYF

-846 EAIKAA
+846 EAVKAA

-872 VDRTLTSKEQAK
+872 VDRTLTSEEQAK

-902 QPVVE
+902 QT
-907 PDDPGKTDIK
+907 DDSDKSDIK

-958 KAAASISE
+958 KIAASTSE
-966 KIDAAIADKN
+966 KIDAAIAEKN
-976 INGFDSKNADYYDIS
+976 IKGFDSKNADYYDIS

-1001 LSNGKIKITMSY
+1001 LSSGKIKITMSY

-1036 SVAVTADENGFSF
+1036 SVVVTADENGFSF
-1049 EAESNSAYEGNINET
+1049 EAESFSPYAVVYAVKDSGSDITPSIPENPGNDET
-1064 GSVTLRSG
+1064 PGITETPGTTVTPDS
-1072 AVDANGVLKGSGNN
+1072 S
-1086 GKLVPASFD
+1086 
-1095 GLNFYYTAVPTSLNF
+1095 VPTGDSLGMF
-1110 TLRAKVTVDQWN
+1110 MYMIILAAALAGMAGVAVYDRKRAK
-1122 LSNGQE
+1122 
-1128 GFGLMA
+1128 
-1134 ADRLGGSGWNN
+1134 
-1145 SYMAV
+1145 
-1150 VSKTEYYWNEEA
+1150 
-1162 GKVTNDTTMFRRA
+1162 
-1175 SKEQPQRTLSMRCLR
+1175 
-1190 NWRTGTMQQQR
+1190 
-1201 QRNRESRQK
+1201 
-1210 SRIFLQTSTCM
+1210 
-1221 EFKKERT
+1221 

>member
-1 MRFNKL
+1 MRFDKL

-23 GMPVGLGVTAFAADT
+23 GMPVGLGVTAKAADT

-113 QLCSN
+113 QVCSN

-171 KIRTMALTEYN
+171 KVRTMTLTEYN

-231 KRVNGSAKYEVSISA
+231 KRVNGSARYEVSISA

-265 NATAVKDFEAVADAV
+265 DATAVKDFEAVADAV

-313 AVDVKAETDGSYSFS
+313 EVDVKAQTDGSYSFS

-362 DVQIAATQRVK
+362 DVKIAATQRAK

-397 KSDSNYSYSFD
+397 KSDSSYSYSFD

-441 SSDVLNDVYLETEAD
+441 SADVLNDVYLETEAD
-456 TSPVKYQS
+456 TSPVEYQA

-485 RMARTTERV
+485 RMTRTTERV

-519 AGSTITWYYGSGY
+519 TGSAITWYYGSGY

-554 GVAIGMGTGHWGATV
+554 GVEIGMGTGHWGATV

-596 EVEDGVGK
+596 EVADGVGK

-729 GINNGITKTYF
+729 GINKGITKTYF

-872 VDRTLTSKEQAK
+872 VDRTLTSEEQAK

-917 VDIDRNED
+917 VDLDRNED
-925 AADFKDIASVG
+925 TADFKDIASVG
-936 DVKVKDEEGKDLTV
+936 DVKVKDEEGTDLTV

-976 INGFDSKNADYYDIS
+976 IKGFDSKNADYYDIS

-1049 EAESNSAYEGNINET
+1049 EAESFSPYAVVYAAKDSGSDITPSTPENPGNNET
-1064 GSVTLRSG
+1064 PGTAETPGTTETPDSTVTPDSSVSTGDSLG
-1072 AVDANGVLKGSGNN
+1072 MFMYMIILAAALAGMAGVVVYDRK
-1086 GKLVPASFD
+1086 
-1095 GLNFYYTAVPTSLNF
+1095 
-1110 TLRAKVTVDQWN
+1110 RAK
-1122 LSNGQE
+1122 
-1128 GFGLMA
+1128 
-1134 ADRLGGSGWNN
+1134 
-1145 SYMAV
+1145 
-1150 VSKTEYYWNEEA
+1150 
-1162 GKVTNDTTMFRRA
+1162 
-1175 SKEQPQRTLSMRCLR
+1175 
-1190 NWRTGTMQQQR
+1190 
-1201 QRNRESRQK
+1201 
-1210 SRIFLQTSTCM
+1210 
-1221 EFKKERT
+1221 

>member
-23 GMPVGLGVTAFAADT
+23 GMPVGLGVTAKAADT

-73 YVSQDAG
+73 YVSRDAG

-171 KIRTMALTEYN
+171 KVRTMTLTEYN

-231 KRVNGSAKYEVSISA
+231 KRVNGSARYEVSISA

-265 NATAVKDFEAVADAV
+265 DATTVKDFEAVADAV

-313 AVDVKAETDGSYSFS
+313 EVDVKAQTDGSYSFS

-362 DVQIAATQRVK
+362 DVKIAATQRAK

-397 KSDSNYSYSFD
+397 KSDSSYSYSFD

-441 SSDVLNDVYLETEAD
+441 SADVLNDVYLETEAD
-456 TSPVKYQS
+456 TSPVEYQA

-485 RMARTTERV
+485 RMTRTTERV

-596 EVEDGVGK
+596 EVADGVGK

-622 LYKNKERACVIF
+622 LYKNKERACVTF

-724 KTSYP
+724 KTSYA
-729 GINNGITKTYF
+729 GINKGITKTYF

-872 VDRTLTSKEQAK
+872 VDRTLTSEEQAK

-917 VDIDRNED
+917 VDLDRNED
-925 AADFKDIASVG
+925 TADFKDVASVG

-976 INGFDSKNADYYDIS
+976 IKGFDSKNADYYDIS

-1013 KKGINAAD
+1013 KKGINSAD

-1049 EAESNSAYEGNINET
+1049 EAESFSPYAVVYAAKDSGSDITPSTPENPGNNET
-1064 GSVTLRSG
+1064 PGTAETPGTTETPDSTVTPDSSVSTGDSLG
-1072 AVDANGVLKGSGNN
+1072 MFMYMIILAAALAGMAG
-1086 GKLVPASFD
+1086 LVVYD
-1095 GLNFYYTAVPTSLNF
+1095 RK
-1110 TLRAKVTVDQWN
+1110 RAK
-1122 LSNGQE
+1122 
-1128 GFGLMA
+1128 
-1134 ADRLGGSGWNN
+1134 
-1145 SYMAV
+1145 
-1150 VSKTEYYWNEEA
+1150 
-1162 GKVTNDTTMFRRA
+1162 
-1175 SKEQPQRTLSMRCLR
+1175 
-1190 NWRTGTMQQQR
+1190 
-1201 QRNRESRQK
+1201 
-1210 SRIFLQTSTCM
+1210 
-1221 EFKKERT
+1221 

>member
-1 MRFNKL
+1 MRFDKL

-23 GMPVGLGVTAFAADT
+23 GMPVGLGVTAKAADT

-113 QLCSN
+113 QVCSN

-171 KIRTMALTEYN
+171 KVRTMTLTEYN

-231 KRVNGSAKYEVSISA
+231 KRVNGSARYEVSISA

-265 NATAVKDFEAVADAV
+265 DATAVKDFEAVADAV

-313 AVDVKAETDGSYSFS
+313 EVDVKAQTDGSYSFS

-362 DVQIAATQRVK
+362 DVKIAATQRAK

-397 KSDSNYSYSFD
+397 KSDSSYSYSFD

-441 SSDVLNDVYLETEAD
+441 SADVLNDVYLETEAD
-456 TSPVKYQS
+456 TSPVEYQA

-485 RMARTTERV
+485 RMTRTTERV

-519 AGSTITWYYGSGY
+519 TGSAITWYYGSGY

-554 GVAIGMGTGHWGATV
+554 GVEIGMGTGHWGATV

-596 EVEDGVGK
+596 EVADGVGK

-729 GINNGITKTYF
+729 GINKGITKTYF

-872 VDRTLTSKEQAK
+872 VDRTLTSEDQAK

-917 VDIDRNED
+917 VDLDRNED
-925 AADFKDIASVG
+925 TADFKDIASVG
-936 DVKVKDEEGKDLTV
+936 DVKVKDEEGTDLTV

-976 INGFDSKNADYYDIS
+976 IKGFDSKNADYYDIS

-1021 YNLYVFHMNNNGVLE
+1021 YNLYVFHMKNNGVLE

-1049 EAESNSAYEGNINET
+1049 EAESFSPYAVVYAAKDSGSDITPSTPENPGNNET
-1064 GSVTLRSG
+1064 PGTAETPGTTETPDSTVTPDSSVSTGDSLG
-1072 AVDANGVLKGSGNN
+1072 MFMYMIILAAALAGMAGVVVYDRK
-1086 GKLVPASFD
+1086 
-1095 GLNFYYTAVPTSLNF
+1095 
-1110 TLRAKVTVDQWN
+1110 RAK
-1122 LSNGQE
+1122 
-1128 GFGLMA
+1128 
-1134 ADRLGGSGWNN
+1134 
-1145 SYMAV
+1145 
-1150 VSKTEYYWNEEA
+1150 
-1162 GKVTNDTTMFRRA
+1162 
-1175 SKEQPQRTLSMRCLR
+1175 
-1190 NWRTGTMQQQR
+1190 
-1201 QRNRESRQK
+1201 
-1210 SRIFLQTSTCM
+1210 
-1221 EFKKERT
+1221 

>member
-51 SKKAPAA
+51 SKKAPVA

-73 YVSQDAG
+73 YVSQDVG

-93 RQGSVL
+93 RKGSVL

-313 AVDVKAETDGSYSFS
+313 DVDVKAEKDGSYSFS

-362 DVQIAATQRVK
+362 DVKIAATQRAK
-373 VNVSGKFVTSDDKAS
+373 INVSGKFVTSDDKAS

-397 KSDSNYSYSFD
+397 KSDSSYSYSFD

-441 SSDVLNDVYLETEAD
+441 SADVLNDVYLETEAD

-872 VDRTLTSKEQAK
+872 VDRTLTSEEQAK

-958 KAAASISE
+958 KVAASTSE
-966 KIDAAIADKN
+966 KIDAAIAEKN
-976 INGFDSKNADYYDIS
+976 IKGFDSKNADYYDIS

-1001 LSNGKIKITMSY
+1001 LSSGKIKITMSY

-1049 EAESNSAYEGNINET
+1049 EAESFSPYAVVYAVKDSGSDIIPSTPENPGNDET
-1064 GSVTLRSG
+1064 PGTTETPGITETPGTTVTPDSSVSTGDSLG
-1072 AVDANGVLKGSGNN
+1072 MFMYMIILAAALAGMAGVAVYDRK
-1086 GKLVPASFD
+1086 
-1095 GLNFYYTAVPTSLNF
+1095 
-1110 TLRAKVTVDQWN
+1110 RAK
-1122 LSNGQE
+1122 
-1128 GFGLMA
+1128 
-1134 ADRLGGSGWNN
+1134 
-1145 SYMAV
+1145 
-1150 VSKTEYYWNEEA
+1150 
-1162 GKVTNDTTMFRRA
+1162 
-1175 SKEQPQRTLSMRCLR
+1175 
-1190 NWRTGTMQQQR
+1190 
-1201 QRNRESRQK
+1201 
-1210 SRIFLQTSTCM
+1210 
-1221 EFKKERT
+1221 

>member
-23 GMPVGLGVTAFAADT
+23 GMPVGLGVTAKAADT

-171 KIRTMALTEYN
+171 KVRTMALTEYN

-231 KRVNGSAKYEVSISA
+231 KRVNSSAKYEVSISA

-265 NATAVKDFEAVADAV
+265 DATAVKDFEAVADAV
-280 ATVSGSIMGI
+280 ATVSGNIMGI

-313 AVDVKAETDGSYSFS
+313 EVDVKAQTDGSYSFS

-362 DVQIAATQRVK
+362 DVKIAATQRAK

-397 KSDSNYSYSFD
+397 KSDSSYSYSFD

-441 SSDVLNDVYLETEAD
+441 SADVLNDVYLETEAD
-456 TSPVKYQS
+456 TSPVEYQA

-485 RMARTTERV
+485 RMTRTTERV

-554 GVAIGMGTGHWGATV
+554 GVEIGMGTGHWGATV

-596 EVEDGVGK
+596 EVADGVGK

-729 GINNGITKTYF
+729 GINKGITKTYF

-872 VDRTLTSKEQAK
+872 VDRTLTSEEQAK

-917 VDIDRNED
+917 VDLDENED
-925 AADFKDIASVG
+925 AADFKDVASVG

-976 INGFDSKNADYYDIS
+976 IKGFDSKNADYYDIS

-1013 KKGINAAD
+1013 KKGINSAD

-1049 EAESNSAYEGNINET
+1049 EAESFSPY
-1064 GSVTLRSG
+1064 
-1072 AVDANGVLKGSGNN
+1072 AVVYAAKGSGSDITPSTPENSGNN
-1086 GKLVPASFD
+1086 ETLG
-1095 GLNFYYTAVPTSLNF
+1095 TAETPGTTETPDSTVTPDSSVSTGDSLGMF
-1110 TLRAKVTVDQWN
+1110 MYMIILAAALAGMAGVVVYDRKRAK
-1122 LSNGQE
+1122 
-1128 GFGLMA
+1128 
-1134 ADRLGGSGWNN
+1134 
-1145 SYMAV
+1145 
-1150 VSKTEYYWNEEA
+1150 
-1162 GKVTNDTTMFRRA
+1162 
-1175 SKEQPQRTLSMRCLR
+1175 
-1190 NWRTGTMQQQR
+1190 
-1201 QRNRESRQK
+1201 
-1210 SRIFLQTSTCM
+1210 
-1221 EFKKERT
+1221 

>member
-51 SKKAPAA
+51 SKKAPVA

-73 YVSQDAG
+73 YVSQDVG

-362 DVQIAATQRVK
+362 DVQIAATQRAK

-397 KSDSNYSYSFD
+397 KSDSSYSYSFY

-441 SSDVLNDVYLETEAD
+441 SADVLNDVYLETEAD
-456 TSPVKYQS
+456 TSPVEYQA

-485 RMARTTERV
+485 RMTRTTERV

-729 GINNGITKTYF
+729 GINKGITKTYF

-825 AYYKSGDVK
+825 TYYTSGDVK

-872 VDRTLTSKEQAK
+872 VDRTLTSEDQAK

-902 QPVVE
+902 QT
-907 PDDPGKTDIK
+907 DDSDKSDIK
-917 VDIDRNED
+917 VDLDENED
-925 AADFKDIASVG
+925 AADFKDVASVG

-976 INGFDSKNADYYDIS
+976 IKGFDSKNADYYDIS

-1036 SVAVTADENGFSF
+1036 SVAVTADENVFSF
-1049 EAESNSAYEGNINET
+1049 EAESFSPYAVVYAVKDSGSDITPSIPENPGNDET
-1064 GSVTLRSG
+1064 PGTTETPGTAETPDSTVTPDSSVSTGDSLG
-1072 AVDANGVLKGSGNN
+1072 MFMYMIILAAALAGIAGVAVYDRK
-1086 GKLVPASFD
+1086 
-1095 GLNFYYTAVPTSLNF
+1095 
-1110 TLRAKVTVDQWN
+1110 RAK
-1122 LSNGQE
+1122 
-1128 GFGLMA
+1128 
-1134 ADRLGGSGWNN
+1134 
-1145 SYMAV
+1145 
-1150 VSKTEYYWNEEA
+1150 
-1162 GKVTNDTTMFRRA
+1162 
-1175 SKEQPQRTLSMRCLR
+1175 
-1190 NWRTGTMQQQR
+1190 
-1201 QRNRESRQK
+1201 
-1210 SRIFLQTSTCM
+1210 
-1221 EFKKERT
+1221 

>member
-23 GMPVGLGVTAFAADT
+23 GMPVGLGVTAKAADT

-113 QLCSN
+113 QVCSN

-126 IGSADSGYSVQ
+126 IGSVDSGYSVQ

-171 KIRTMALTEYN
+171 KVRTMTLTEYN

-231 KRVNGSAKYEVSISA
+231 KRVNGSARYEVSISA

-265 NATAVKDFEAVADAV
+265 DATAVKDFEAVADAV

-313 AVDVKAETDGSYSFS
+313 EVDVKAQTDGSYSFS

-362 DVQIAATQRVK
+362 DVKIAATQRTK

-397 KSDSNYSYSFD
+397 KSDSSYSYSFD

-441 SSDVLNDVYLETEAD
+441 SADVLNDVYLETEAD
-456 TSPVKYQS
+456 TSPVEYQA

-485 RMARTTERV
+485 RMTRTTERV

-554 GVAIGMGTGHWGATV
+554 GVEIGMGTGHWGATV

-596 EVEDGVGK
+596 EVADGVGK

-685 DGCTLSMYGYGDKAA
+685 DSCTLSMYGYGDKAA

-729 GINNGITKTYF
+729 GINKGITKTYF

-846 EAIKAA
+846 EAIKSA

-872 VDRTLTSKEQAK
+872 VDRTLTSEDQAK

-917 VDIDRNED
+917 VDLDGNED
-925 AADFKDIASVG
+925 TADFKDIASVG
-936 DVKVKDEEGKDLTV
+936 DIKVKDEEGKDLTV

-958 KAAASISE
+958 KTAASTSE
-966 KIDAAIADKN
+966 KIDAAIAEKN
-976 INGFDSKNADYYDIS
+976 IKGFDSKNADYYDIS

-1001 LSNGKIKITMSY
+1001 LSSGKIKITMSY

-1049 EAESNSAYEGNINET
+1049 EAESFSPYAVVYAAKDSGSDITPSTPENPGNNET
-1064 GSVTLRSG
+1064 PGTAETPGTTETPDSTVTPDSSVSTGDSLG
-1072 AVDANGVLKGSGNN
+1072 MFMYMIILAAALAGMAGVVVYDRK
-1086 GKLVPASFD
+1086 
-1095 GLNFYYTAVPTSLNF
+1095 
-1110 TLRAKVTVDQWN
+1110 RAK
-1122 LSNGQE
+1122 
-1128 GFGLMA
+1128 
-1134 ADRLGGSGWNN
+1134 
-1145 SYMAV
+1145 
-1150 VSKTEYYWNEEA
+1150 
-1162 GKVTNDTTMFRRA
+1162 
-1175 SKEQPQRTLSMRCLR
+1175 
-1190 NWRTGTMQQQR
+1190 
-1201 QRNRESRQK
+1201 
-1210 SRIFLQTSTCM
+1210 
-1221 EFKKERT
+1221 

>member
-23 GMPVGLGVTAFAADT
+23 GMPVGLGVTAKAADT

-73 YVSQDAG
+73 YVSLDAG

-171 KIRTMALTEYN
+171 KVRTMALTEYN

-231 KRVNGSAKYEVSISA
+231 KRVNGSARYEVSISA

-265 NATAVKDFEAVADAV
+265 DATAVKDFEAVADAV

-313 AVDVKAETDGSYSFS
+313 EVDVKAQTDGSYSFS

-362 DVQIAATQRVK
+362 DVKIAATQRAK

-397 KSDSNYSYSFD
+397 KSDSSYSYSFD

-441 SSDVLNDVYLETEAD
+441 SADVLNDVYLETEAD
-456 TSPVKYQS
+456 TSPVEYQA

-485 RMARTTERV
+485 RMTRTTERV

-596 EVEDGVGK
+596 EVADGVGK

-729 GINNGITKTYF
+729 GINKGITKTYF

-872 VDRTLTSKEQAK
+872 VDRTLTSEDQAK

-902 QPVVE
+902 QT
-907 PDDPGKTDIK
+907 DDSDKSDIK
-917 VDIDRNED
+917 VDLDENED
-925 AADFKDIASVG
+925 AADFKDVASVG

-976 INGFDSKNADYYDIS
+976 IKGFDSKNADYYDIS

-1001 LSNGKIKITMSY
+1001 LSSGKIKITMSY

-1049 EAESNSAYEGNINET
+1049 EAESFSPYAVVYAAKDSGSDITPSTPENPGNNET
-1064 GSVTLRSG
+1064 PGTAETPGTTETPDSTVTPDSSVSTGDSLG
-1072 AVDANGVLKGSGNN
+1072 MFMYMIILAAALAGMAGVVVYDRK
-1086 GKLVPASFD
+1086 
-1095 GLNFYYTAVPTSLNF
+1095 
-1110 TLRAKVTVDQWN
+1110 RAK
-1122 LSNGQE
+1122 
-1128 GFGLMA
+1128 
-1134 ADRLGGSGWNN
+1134 
-1145 SYMAV
+1145 
-1150 VSKTEYYWNEEA
+1150 
-1162 GKVTNDTTMFRRA
+1162 
-1175 SKEQPQRTLSMRCLR
+1175 
-1190 NWRTGTMQQQR
+1190 
-1201 QRNRESRQK
+1201 
-1210 SRIFLQTSTCM
+1210 
-1221 EFKKERT
+1221 

>member
-51 SKKAPAA
+51 SKKAPVA

-73 YVSQDAG
+73 YVSQDVG

-93 RQGSVL
+93 RKGSVL

-313 AVDVKAETDGSYSFS
+313 EVDVKAQTDGSYSFS

-532 TYYSADMNG
+532 T

-872 VDRTLTSKEQAK
+872 VDRTLTSEDQAK

-958 KAAASISE
+958 KIAASTSE
-966 KIDAAIADKN
+966 KIDAAIAEKN
-976 INGFDSKNADYYDIS
+976 IKGFDSKNADYYDIS

-1001 LSNGKIKITMSY
+1001 LSSGKIKITMSY

-1049 EAESNSAYEGNINET
+1049 EAESFSPYAVVYAVKDSGSDITPSIPENPGNDET
-1064 GSVTLRSG
+1064 PGTTETPDSTVTPDSSVSTGDSLG
-1072 AVDANGVLKGSGNN
+1072 MFMYMIILAAALAGIAGVAVYDRK
-1086 GKLVPASFD
+1086 
-1095 GLNFYYTAVPTSLNF
+1095 
-1110 TLRAKVTVDQWN
+1110 RAK
-1122 LSNGQE
+1122 
-1128 GFGLMA
+1128 
-1134 ADRLGGSGWNN
+1134 
-1145 SYMAV
+1145 
-1150 VSKTEYYWNEEA
+1150 
-1162 GKVTNDTTMFRRA
+1162 
-1175 SKEQPQRTLSMRCLR
+1175 
-1190 NWRTGTMQQQR
+1190 
-1201 QRNRESRQK
+1201 
-1210 SRIFLQTSTCM
+1210 
-1221 EFKKERT
+1221 

>member
-51 SKKAPAA
+51 SKKAPVA

-73 YVSQDAG
+73 YVSQDVG

-93 RQGSVL
+93 RKGSVL

-362 DVQIAATQRVK
+362 DVQIAATQRAK

-397 KSDSNYSYSFD
+397 KSDSSYSYSFD

-441 SSDVLNDVYLETEAD
+441 SADVLNDVYLETEAD
-456 TSPVKYQS
+456 TSPVEYQA

-485 RMARTTERV
+485 RMTRTTERV

-729 GINNGITKTYF
+729 GINKGITKTYF

-825 AYYKSGDVK
+825 TYYTSGDVK

-872 VDRTLTSKEQAK
+872 VDRTLTSEDQAK

-902 QPVVE
+902 QT
-907 PDDPGKTDIK
+907 DDSDKSDIK
-917 VDIDRNED
+917 VDLDENED
-925 AADFKDIASVG
+925 AADFKDVASVG

-976 INGFDSKNADYYDIS
+976 IKGFDSKNADYYDIS

-1036 SVAVTADENGFSF
+1036 SVAVTADENVFSF
-1049 EAESNSAYEGNINET
+1049 EAESFSPYAVVYAVKDSGSDITPSIPENPGNDET
-1064 GSVTLRSG
+1064 PGTTETPGTAETPDSTVTPDSSVSTGDSLG
-1072 AVDANGVLKGSGNN
+1072 MFMYMIILAAALAGIAGVAVYDRK
-1086 GKLVPASFD
+1086 
-1095 GLNFYYTAVPTSLNF
+1095 
-1110 TLRAKVTVDQWN
+1110 RAK
-1122 LSNGQE
+1122 
-1128 GFGLMA
+1128 
-1134 ADRLGGSGWNN
+1134 
-1145 SYMAV
+1145 
-1150 VSKTEYYWNEEA
+1150 
-1162 GKVTNDTTMFRRA
+1162 
-1175 SKEQPQRTLSMRCLR
+1175 
-1190 NWRTGTMQQQR
+1190 
-1201 QRNRESRQK
+1201 
-1210 SRIFLQTSTCM
+1210 
-1221 EFKKERT
+1221 

>member
-7 FRKVFA
+7 LRKVVA

-23 GMPVGLGVTAFAADT
+23 GMPVGLGVTAKAADT

-73 YVSQDAG
+73 YVSRDAG

-171 KIRTMALTEYN
+171 KVRTMTLTEYN

-231 KRVNGSAKYEVSISA
+231 KRVNGSARYEVSISA

-265 NATAVKDFEAVADAV
+265 DATTVKDFEAVADAV

-313 AVDVKAETDGSYSFS
+313 EVDVKAQTDGSYSFS

-362 DVQIAATQRVK
+362 DVKIAATQRAK

-397 KSDSNYSYSFD
+397 KSDSSYSYSFD

-441 SSDVLNDVYLETEAD
+441 SADVLNDVYLETEAD
-456 TSPVKYQS
+456 TSPVEYQA

-485 RMARTTERV
+485 RMTRTTERV

-596 EVEDGVGK
+596 EVADGVGK

-724 KTSYP
+724 KTSYA
-729 GINNGITKTYF
+729 GINKGITKTYF

-872 VDRTLTSKEQAK
+872 VDRTLTSEEQAK

-907 PDDPGKTDIK
+907 PDDPGKTEIK
-917 VDIDRNED
+917 VDLDRNED
-925 AADFKDIASVG
+925 TADFKDVASVG

-976 INGFDSKNADYYDIS
+976 IKGFDSKNADYYDIS

-1013 KKGINAAD
+1013 KKGINSAD

-1049 EAESNSAYEGNINET
+1049 EAESFSPYAVVYAAKDSGSDITPSTPENPGNNET
-1064 GSVTLRSG
+1064 PGTAETPGTTETPDSTVTPDSSVSTGDSLG
-1072 AVDANGVLKGSGNN
+1072 MFMYMIILAAALAGMAG
-1086 GKLVPASFD
+1086 LVVYD
-1095 GLNFYYTAVPTSLNF
+1095 RK
-1110 TLRAKVTVDQWN
+1110 RAK
-1122 LSNGQE
+1122 
-1128 GFGLMA
+1128 
-1134 ADRLGGSGWNN
+1134 
-1145 SYMAV
+1145 
-1150 VSKTEYYWNEEA
+1150 
-1162 GKVTNDTTMFRRA
+1162 
-1175 SKEQPQRTLSMRCLR
+1175 
-1190 NWRTGTMQQQR
+1190 
-1201 QRNRESRQK
+1201 
-1210 SRIFLQTSTCM
+1210 
-1221 EFKKERT
+1221 

>member
-23 GMPVGLGVTAFAADT
+23 GMPVGLGVTAKAADT

-93 RQGSVL
+93 RHGSVL

-113 QLCSN
+113 QVCSN

-126 IGSADSGYSVQ
+126 IGSVDSGYSVQ

-171 KIRTMALTEYN
+171 KVRTMVLTEYN

-265 NATAVKDFEAVADAV
+265 DATAVKDFEAVADAV
-280 ATVSGSIMGI
+280 ATVSGSIMVI

-313 AVDVKAETDGSYSFS
+313 EVDVKAQTDGSYSFS

-362 DVQIAATQRVK
+362 DVKIAATQRAK
-373 VNVSGKFVTSDDKAS
+373 INVSGKFVTSDDKAS

-397 KSDSNYSYSFD
+397 KSDSSYSYSFD

-441 SSDVLNDVYLETEAD
+441 SADVLNDVYLETEAD
-456 TSPVKYQS
+456 TSPVEYQA

-485 RMARTTERV
+485 RMTRTTERV

-554 GVAIGMGTGHWGATV
+554 GVEIGMGTGHWGATV

-596 EVEDGVGK
+596 EVADGVGK
-604 GGDNSKV
+604 GNTNAKV

-818 YFEGWTP
+818 YFEGWIP
-825 AYYKSGDVK
+825 AYYTSGDVK

-846 EAIKAA
+846 EAVKAA

-872 VDRTLTSKEQAK
+872 VDRTLTSEDQAK

-917 VDIDRNED
+917 VDLDRNED
-925 AADFKDIASVG
+925 TADFKDIASVG

-958 KAAASISE
+958 KTAASTSE
-966 KIDAAIADKN
+966 KIDAAIAEKN
-976 INGFDSKNADYYDIS
+976 IKGFDSKNADYYDIS

-1001 LSNGKIKITMSY
+1001 LSSGKIKITMSY

-1049 EAESNSAYEGNINET
+1049 EAESFSPYAVVYAAKDSGSDITPSTPENPGNNET
-1064 GSVTLRSG
+1064 PGTAETPGTTETPDSTVTPDSSVSTGDSLG
-1072 AVDANGVLKGSGNN
+1072 MFMYMIILAAALAGMAGVVVYDRK
-1086 GKLVPASFD
+1086 
-1095 GLNFYYTAVPTSLNF
+1095 
-1110 TLRAKVTVDQWN
+1110 RAK
-1122 LSNGQE
+1122 
-1128 GFGLMA
+1128 
-1134 ADRLGGSGWNN
+1134 
-1145 SYMAV
+1145 
-1150 VSKTEYYWNEEA
+1150 
-1162 GKVTNDTTMFRRA
+1162 
-1175 SKEQPQRTLSMRCLR
+1175 
-1190 NWRTGTMQQQR
+1190 
-1201 QRNRESRQK
+1201 
-1210 SRIFLQTSTCM
+1210 
-1221 EFKKERT
+1221 

>member
-23 GMPVGLGVTAFAADT
+23 GMPVGLGVTAKAADT

-73 YVSQDAG
+73 YVSRDAG

-171 KIRTMALTEYN
+171 KVRTMALTEYN

-265 NATAVKDFEAVADAV
+265 DATAVKDFEAVADAV

-313 AVDVKAETDGSYSFS
+313 DVDVKAQTDGSYSFS

-362 DVQIAATQRVK
+362 DVKIAATQRAK

-397 KSDSNYSYSFD
+397 KSDSSYSYSFN

-441 SSDVLNDVYLETEAD
+441 SADVLNDVYLETEAD
-456 TSPVKYQS
+456 TSPVEYQA

-485 RMARTTERV
+485 RMTRTTERV
-494 TITLTDALYREQ
+494 TIILTDALYREQ

-554 GVAIGMGTGHWGATV
+554 GVEIGMGTGHWGATV

-596 EVEDGVGK
+596 EVADGVGK

-825 AYYKSGDVK
+825 AYYTSGDVK

-872 VDRTLTSKEQAK
+872 VDRTLTSEEQAK

-907 PDDPGKTDIK
+907 PDDPGKIDIK
-917 VDIDRNED
+917 VDLDRNED
-925 AADFKDIASVG
+925 TVDFKDIASVG

-966 KIDAAIADKN
+966 KIDAAIAEKN
-976 INGFDSKNADYYDIS
+976 IKGFDSKNADYYDIS

-1001 LSNGKIKITMSY
+1001 LSSGKIKITMSY

-1049 EAESNSAYEGNINET
+1049 EAESFSPY
-1064 GSVTLRSG
+1064 
-1072 AVDANGVLKGSGNN
+1072 
-1086 GKLVPASFD
+1086 
-1095 GLNFYYTAVPTSLNF
+1095 
-1110 TLRAKVTVDQWN
+1110 
-1122 LSNGQE
+1122 
-1128 GFGLMA
+1128 
-1134 ADRLGGSGWNN
+1134 
-1145 SYMAV
+1145 AV
-1150 VSKTEYYWNEEA
+1150 VYAAKDSGSDITPSTPENPGNDETPGTTETPDSTVTPDSSVSTGDSLGMFMYMIILAAALA
-1162 GKVTNDTTMFRRA
+1162 GMAGVVVYDR
-1175 SKEQPQRTLSMRCLR
+1175 KEQNKNCL
-1190 NWRTGTMQQQR
+1190 
-1201 QRNRESRQK
+1201 
-1210 SRIFLQTSTCM
+1210 
-1221 EFKKERT
+1221 

>member
-23 GMPVGLGVTAFAADT
+23 GMPVGLGVTAKAADT

-171 KIRTMALTEYN
+171 KVRTMALTEYN

-231 KRVNGSAKYEVSISA
+231 KRVNGSARYEVSISA

-265 NATAVKDFEAVADAV
+265 DATAVKDFEAVADAV

-313 AVDVKAETDGSYSFS
+313 DVDVKAQTDGSYSFS

-362 DVQIAATQRVK
+362 DVKIAATQRAK

-397 KSDSNYSYSFD
+397 KSDSSYSYSFD

-441 SSDVLNDVYLETEAD
+441 SADVLNDVYLETEAD
-456 TSPVKYQS
+456 TSPVEYQA

-485 RMARTTERV
+485 RMTRTTERV

-554 GVAIGMGTGHWGATV
+554 GVEIGMGTGHWGATV

-596 EVEDGVGK
+596 EVADGVGK

-729 GINNGITKTYF
+729 GINKGITKTYF

-781 YEYNTHLADGTK
+781 YEYKTHLADGTK

-825 AYYKSGDVK
+825 AYYTSGDVK

-872 VDRTLTSKEQAK
+872 VDRTLTSEDQAK

-917 VDIDRNED
+917 VDLDENED
-925 AADFKDIASVG
+925 AADFKDVASVG

-958 KAAASISE
+958 KTAASTSE
-966 KIDAAIADKN
+966 KIDAAIAEKN
-976 INGFDSKNADYYDIS
+976 IKGFDSKNADYYDIS

-1001 LSNGKIKITMSY
+1001 LSSGKIKITMSY

-1049 EAESNSAYEGNINET
+1049 EAESFSPYAVVYAAKDSGSDITPSTPENPGNNET
-1064 GSVTLRSG
+1064 PGTAETPGTTETPDSTVTPDSSVSTGDSLG
-1072 AVDANGVLKGSGNN
+1072 MFMYMIILAAALAGMAGVVVYDRK
-1086 GKLVPASFD
+1086 
-1095 GLNFYYTAVPTSLNF
+1095 
-1110 TLRAKVTVDQWN
+1110 RAK
-1122 LSNGQE
+1122 
-1128 GFGLMA
+1128 
-1134 ADRLGGSGWNN
+1134 
-1145 SYMAV
+1145 
-1150 VSKTEYYWNEEA
+1150 
-1162 GKVTNDTTMFRRA
+1162 
-1175 SKEQPQRTLSMRCLR
+1175 
-1190 NWRTGTMQQQR
+1190 
-1201 QRNRESRQK
+1201 
-1210 SRIFLQTSTCM
+1210 
-1221 EFKKERT
+1221 

>member
-23 GMPVGLGVTAFAADT
+23 GMPVGLGVTAKAADT

-113 QLCSN
+113 QVCSN

-126 IGSADSGYSVQ
+126 IGSVDSGYSVQ

-171 KIRTMALTEYN
+171 KVRTMALTEYN

-265 NATAVKDFEAVADAV
+265 DATAVKDFEAVADAV

-313 AVDVKAETDGSYSFS
+313 EVDVKAQTDGSYSFS

-362 DVQIAATQRVK
+362 DVKIAATQRAK

-397 KSDSNYSYSFD
+397 KSDSSYSYSFD

-441 SSDVLNDVYLETEAD
+441 SADVLNDVYLETEAD
-456 TSPVKYQS
+456 TSPVEYQA

-485 RMARTTERV
+485 RMTRTTERV

-596 EVEDGVGK
+596 EVADGVGK

-872 VDRTLTSKEQAK
+872 VDRTLTSEEQAK

-917 VDIDRNED
+917 VDLDGNED
-925 AADFKDIASVG
+925 TADFKDVASVG

-976 INGFDSKNADYYDIS
+976 IKGFDSKNADYYDIS

-1001 LSNGKIKITMSY
+1001 LSSGKIKITMSY

-1049 EAESNSAYEGNINET
+1049 EAESFSPYAVVYAAKDSGSDITPSTPENPGNNET
-1064 GSVTLRSG
+1064 PGTAETPGTTETPDSTVTPDSSVSTGDSLG
-1072 AVDANGVLKGSGNN
+1072 MFMYMIILAAALAGMAGVVVYDRK
-1086 GKLVPASFD
+1086 
-1095 GLNFYYTAVPTSLNF
+1095 
-1110 TLRAKVTVDQWN
+1110 RAK
-1122 LSNGQE
+1122 
-1128 GFGLMA
+1128 
-1134 ADRLGGSGWNN
+1134 
-1145 SYMAV
+1145 
-1150 VSKTEYYWNEEA
+1150 
-1162 GKVTNDTTMFRRA
+1162 
-1175 SKEQPQRTLSMRCLR
+1175 
-1190 NWRTGTMQQQR
+1190 
-1201 QRNRESRQK
+1201 
-1210 SRIFLQTSTCM
+1210 
-1221 EFKKERT
+1221 

>member
-58 GEILDGTAGESGGIL
+58 GEILDGTAGETSGIL

-80 NSGVTYDSDKLRF
+80 NSGVTYDNDKLRF

-99 YLPVKD
+99 YLPIKD

-113 QLCSN
+113 QVCSN
-118 AATDRPVY
+118 AATNRPVY

-137 MKTTTQSVT
+137 MDTKTKSVT
-146 VDDIT
+146 VNDIT

-171 KIRTMALTEYN
+171 KIKTIALTEYN
-182 PIINVTVTGTV
+182 PIVNVTVTGKV

-216 VTAQVD
+216 VTAQID
-222 SNGKYSVVL
+222 SDGKYSVVL
-231 KRVNGSAKYEVSISA
+231 KRVNGNARYEVSISA

-265 NATAVKDFEAVADAV
+265 DATAVKDFETVADAV

-313 AVDVKAETDGSYSFS
+313 DVDVKAQTDGSYSFS

-362 DVQIAATQRVK
+362 DVKIAATQRAK

-441 SSDVLNDVYLETEAD
+441 SADVLNDVYLETEAD
-456 TSPVKYQS
+456 TSPVEYQA

-485 RMARTTERV
+485 RMTRTTERV

-506 VMVDTPYVTISSE
+506 IMVDTPYVTISSE

-554 GVAIGMGTGHWGATV
+554 GVEIGMGTGHWGATV

-596 EVEDGVGK
+596 EVADGVGK
-604 GGDNSKV
+604 GNTNAKV

-622 LYKNKERACVIF
+622 LYNNKERACVIF

-729 GINNGITKTYF
+729 GINKGITKTYF

-825 AYYKSGDVK
+825 AYYTSGDVK

-872 VDRTLTSKEQAK
+872 VDRTLTSEDQAK

-907 PDDPGKTDIK
+907 PDDSGKTDIK
-917 VDIDRNED
+917 VDLDKNED
-925 AADFKDIASVG
+925 ASDFKDIASVG

-958 KAAASISE
+958 KTAASTSE
-966 KIDAAIADKN
+966 KIDAAIAEKN
-976 INGFDSKNADYYDIS
+976 IKGFDSKNADYYDIS

-1001 LSNGKIKITMSY
+1001 LSSGKIKITMSY

-1049 EAESNSAYEGNINET
+1049 EADSFSPYAVVYAAKDSGSDITPSTPENPGNDET
-1064 GSVTLRSG
+1064 PGTTETPGITNTQDSTVTPDSSVSTGDSLG
-1072 AVDANGVLKGSGNN
+1072 MFMYMMILAAALAGMAGVVVYDRK
-1086 GKLVPASFD
+1086 
-1095 GLNFYYTAVPTSLNF
+1095 
-1110 TLRAKVTVDQWN
+1110 RAK
-1122 LSNGQE
+1122 
-1128 GFGLMA
+1128 
-1134 ADRLGGSGWNN
+1134 
-1145 SYMAV
+1145 
-1150 VSKTEYYWNEEA
+1150 
-1162 GKVTNDTTMFRRA
+1162 
-1175 SKEQPQRTLSMRCLR
+1175 
-1190 NWRTGTMQQQR
+1190 
-1201 QRNRESRQK
+1201 
-1210 SRIFLQTSTCM
+1210 
-1221 EFKKERT
+1221 